1 MAANNLSSQEKSNIL
16 NRFDKKN
23 IPLNFALK
31 EINDIKTKKVIE
43 TKKAVERKEL
53 SNHLNVLN
61 LNNTIKGEFL
71 NKFDKSNGNV
81 SALKNEATNRKSQ
94 IVATQRKANRN
105 ALSNFLDTINELNE
119 TNKKSILNKFDA
131 SNSESLNT
139 IKIAAQ
145 NLQKRRIVE
154 KRLKNRNDVSKY
166 LNELVPKGLTSN
178 EKNTILKKFNNNVSI
193 SANTIK
199 KEASNA
205 LNLKIKTKIEAN
217 RKNLENFM
225 SNLRISKENQNK
237 ILENFNASP
246 NTIDNLKNRATKLN
260 ENRRQYEQNMKNV
273 SNKVKQL
280 TNLTNE
286 ERKEFLNRVNENGAN
301 KVIANAMKL
310 NANRKEEKRLENERR
325 AKEQELKN
333 VTAKLE
339 TLNNLDRNNRIK
351 FIERLNSNGANKV
364 IANATKLNTN
374 RKEARRIKAEEE
386 VKVREKLRTLTNLTN
401 EERNLFMNKLET
413 NGANKVIANASKL
426 NINRKEIKKAQ
437 EEKNRKE
444 REMKNVANKLQ
455 NFTNLTNEN
464 RKVFL
469 NRLNENGASK
479 VLSNANKLN
488 ANRKAEKKAKEQQLK
503 NVSNKL
509 QILTN
514 LTNEDR
520 KAFMNRLNENGANKV
535 LTNANKLNT
544 NRKEVKRLEEEK
556 RVREQ
561 QLKNVSNKLQTLTNL
576 TNENRKK
583 FLNRLNENG
592 ANKVLSNANKLNANR
607 KEVKKNVSNKLQT
620 LTNLTNEDRKAF
632 MNRLNENGANK
643 VLTLTNLTNEDRK
656 KFLNRL
662 NENGAN
668 KVMANANKLNANRK
682 EKKAKEQQLKNVSNK
697 LQTLTN
703 LTNED
708 RKKFLNRLNENGAN
722 KVMANANK
730 LNANRK
736 NARAEEEAKKKAE
749 EEAKKARNQEKKNV
763 AAKLQALN
771 SLERNN
777 RKKFMN
783 RLNENGANKVMA
795 NAQALNKERKN
806 ARAEEEAKKKAEEEA
821 KKKAEE
827 AKKARNQEK
836 KNVAAK
842 LQALNSL
849 ERNNRKKFMN
859 RLNENGANKV
869 VANAQALN
877 KERKN

>member
-43 TKKAVERKEL
+43 TKKAVGRKEL
-53 SNHLNVLN
+53 SNHLNGLN
-61 LNNTIKGEFL
+61 LNNTIKSEFL
-71 NKFDKSNGNV
+71 NRFDKSNGNV

-94 IVATQRKANRN
+94 IVAAQRKANRN

-119 TNKKSILNKFDA
+119 TNKKSILNKFDVN
-131 SNSESLNT
+131 NSESFNT

-145 NLQKRRIVE
+145 NLQKKRIVE

-166 LNELVPKGLTSN
+166 LNDLVPRGLTTN

-193 SANTIK
+193 SVNAIK

-260 ENRRQYEQNMKNV
+260 ENRRRYEQNMKNV

-280 TNLTNE
+280 TNLSNE

-301 KVIANAMKL
+301 KVIANASKL

-469 NRLNENGASK
+469 NRLNENGA
-479 VLSNANKLN
+479 
-488 ANRKAEKKAKEQQLK
+488 
-503 NVSNKL
+503 
-509 QILTN
+509 
-514 LTNEDR
+514 
-520 KAFMNRLNENGANKV
+520 NKV

-576 TNENRKK
+576 TNENRKE

-592 ANKVLSNANKLNANR
+592 ANKVLTNANKLNANR
-607 KEVKKNVSNKLQT
+607 KEVK
-620 LTNLTNEDRKAF
+620 
-632 MNRLNENGANK
+632 RL
-643 VLTLTNLTNEDRK
+643 
-656 KFLNRL
+656 
-662 NENGAN
+662 
-668 KVMANANKLNANRK
+668 
-682 EKKAKEQQLKNVSNK
+682 
-697 LQTLTN
+697 
-703 LTNED
+703 
-708 RKKFLNRLNENGAN
+708 
-722 KVMANANK
+722 
-730 LNANRK
+730 
-736 NARAEEEAKKKAE
+736 EEE
-749 EEAKKARNQEKKNV
+749 
-763 AAKLQALN
+763 
-771 SLERNN
+771 
-777 RKKFMN
+777 
-783 RLNENGANKVMA
+783 
-795 NAQALNKERKN
+795 
-806 ARAEEEAKKKAEEEA
+806 
-821 KKKAEE
+821 
-827 AKKARNQEK
+827 
-836 KNVAAK
+836 
-842 LQALNSL
+842 
-849 ERNNRKKFMN
+849 
-859 RLNENGANKV
+859 
-869 VANAQALN
+869 
-877 KERKN
+877 

>member
-1 MAANNLSSQEKSNIL
+1 MNINYDKGKDMANRLLQTKIKQKRNQNMEKLNQHLNKLNVAGLNRKQFYTSLNKNVNLNTVIKNANSFAVGLKEKKFRELMNKLNFLTEDNRFEIENKINGIVTNWGNLEKFATTRAIEREKQKIARNREDLIKYMNSINLNKNSQNQLLKNLDASTKNVEKLKNNASRKRILMAANNLSSQEKSNIL

-23 IPLNFALK
+23 ITLNFALK

-53 SNHLNVLN
+53 SNHLNGLN

-166 LNELVPKGLTSN
+166 LNDLVPRGLTTN

-193 SANTIK
+193 SVNAIK

-260 ENRRQYEQNMKNV
+260 ENRRRYEQNMKNV

-280 TNLTNE
+280 TNLSNE

-301 KVIANAMKL
+301 KVIANASKL

-469 NRLNENGASK
+469 NRLNENGA
-479 VLSNANKLN
+479 
-488 ANRKAEKKAKEQQLK
+488 
-503 NVSNKL
+503 
-509 QILTN
+509 
-514 LTNEDR
+514 
-520 KAFMNRLNENGANKV
+520 NKV

-576 TNENRKK
+576 TNENRKE

-592 ANKVLSNANKLNANR
+592 ANKVLTNANKLNANR
-607 KEVKKNVSNKLQT
+607 KEVK
-620 LTNLTNEDRKAF
+620 
-632 MNRLNENGANK
+632 RLE
-643 VLTLTNLTNEDRK
+643 E
-656 KFLNRL
+656 
-662 NENGAN
+662 
-668 KVMANANKLNANRK
+668 
-682 EKKAKEQQLKNVSNK
+682 EKRVKEQQLKNVSNK

-722 KVMANANK
+722 KVLTNANK

-736 NARAEEEAKKKAE
+736 EV
-749 EEAKKARNQEKKNV
+749 KKNV
-763 AAKLQALN
+763 
-771 SLERNN
+771 
-777 RKKFMN
+777 
-783 RLNENGANKVMA
+783 
-795 NAQALNKERKN
+795 
-806 ARAEEEAKKKAEEEA
+806 
-821 KKKAEE
+821 
-827 AKKARNQEK
+827 
-836 KNVAAK
+836 
-842 LQALNSL
+842 
-849 ERNNRKKFMN
+849 
-859 RLNENGANKV
+859 
-869 VANAQALN
+869 
-877 KERKN
+877 